1 MTSRKVLV
9 LGATGGTGRLFVEQ
23 AVAAGFDLTVL
34 VRNPGNVPPSARM
47 VRIVTGN
54 LVTDS
59 AALHAAVPGQ
69 DAVVSTLGVGQSFK
83 SGHLISQSAPAIV
96 AAMRQHGVRRLVF
109 MSAFGVGAT
118 HRDTPLIPRLFIA
131 TLLRDVYRD
140 KQAGE
145 QVILTSD
152 LDWTIVYPVGLTDG
166 PRTGRYR
173 VGERLPLTGFPRI
186 SRADVADLLLR
197 QVEDRSYLRKG
208 VLIAPGE
215 QPVATASAPD

>member
-1 MTSRKVLV
+1 MTSRKLLV
-9 LGATGGTGRLFVEQ
+9 LGATGRTGRLFVEQ
-23 AVAAGFDLTVL
+23 AVAAGLDVTVL
-34 VRNPGNVPPSARM
+34 VRNPGNVPPNTRA

-59 AALHAAVPGQ
+59 AALHDAVPGQ

-83 SGHLISQSAPAIV
+83 SGNLISQSAPVIV

-118 HRDTPLIPRLFIA
+118 RRDTPLLPRLFIA
-131 TLLRDVYRD
+131 TLLRDVYAD

-145 QVILTSD
+145 QAILSSD

-166 PRTGRYR
+166 PRTGRYQ
-173 VGERLPLTGFPRI
+173 VGERLALTGFPRI
-186 SRADVADLLLR
+186 SRADVADFLLR
-197 QVEDRSYLRKG
+197 QVEDRGYLRKG

-215 QPVATASAPD
+215 RPVATASTPN